1 MKTVATGLL
10 AWLLQRVTA
19 LAMLLYMVFGLLH
32 FLLDPPRSHQ
42 AWHAWMR
49 QPGVAIA
56 TAVFFVTM
64 LLHAWVGLRDVL
76 MDYVGPPG
84 VRVAALA
91 ALGFGLT
98 GIAAWVARILLVA
111 PG

>member
-1 MKTVATGLL
+1 MKKMASGLL

-19 LAMLLYMVFGLLH
+19 LAMLLYLVVGLLY
-32 FLLDPPRSHQ
+32 FIFDPPRSHQ
-42 AWHAWMR
+42 DWHARMR

-56 TAVFFVTM
+56 TTVFFVA
-64 LLHAWVGLRDVL
+64 LLAHAWVGMRDVM

-84 VRVAALA
+84 VRVVALA

-98 GIAAWVARILLVA
+98 GIAGWVARILLVA